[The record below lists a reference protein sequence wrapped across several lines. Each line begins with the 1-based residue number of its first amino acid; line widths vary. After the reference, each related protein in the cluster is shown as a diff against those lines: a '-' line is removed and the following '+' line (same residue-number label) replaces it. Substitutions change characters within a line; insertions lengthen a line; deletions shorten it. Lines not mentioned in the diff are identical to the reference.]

1 MIPPLRVEEYQRFQV
16 GLIQNRVTSP
26 SWMMC
31 SLQAVVR
38 IQRRVPFIQGRVEV
52 DTTSTGMGIRHIS
65 KGRETLFPPIFQCF
79 YEHGA
84 VVYDSIL
91 IVSGVLFWSG
101 GQE

>member
-91 IVSGVLFWSG
+91 FWSG